1 MMEMKKIF
9 ITGISFLPLTF
20 MVSAVPFS
28 TIKEDLDGNLI
39 GY

>member
-9 ITGISFLPLTF
+9 ITSIPFLPLSF
-20 MVSAVPFS
+20 MVTSAVFS
-28 TIKEDLDGNLI
+28 TGNKDNDRNLN

>member
-9 ITGISFLPLTF
+9 ITGISFLPLTYT
-20 MVSAVPFS
+20 VTAVVYS
-28 TIKEDLDGNLI
+28 TCNKDNDRNLI